1 MKSADRYL
9 DFISACPAPQTK
21 YKNLF
26 FLHSRGKTEERVG
39 RKEMGRER
47 GMTEKVGYSMLL
59 WVAVD
64 EALNLTKLAEI
75 KIGLC
80 IGAFTPV
87 SYRNSIIGTSQLNFP
102 MTVLG
107 RTIYLLI
114 NVRQNN

>member
-1 MKSADRYL
+1 M
-9 DFISACPAPQTK
+9 
-21 YKNLF
+21 
-26 FLHSRGKTEERVG
+26 G

-47 GMTEKVGYSMLL
+47 GMTEKVGYSILL

-75 KIGLC
+75 KIGLGLC
-80 IGAFTPV
+80 IGAFTPD

-102 MTVLG
+102 MAILG